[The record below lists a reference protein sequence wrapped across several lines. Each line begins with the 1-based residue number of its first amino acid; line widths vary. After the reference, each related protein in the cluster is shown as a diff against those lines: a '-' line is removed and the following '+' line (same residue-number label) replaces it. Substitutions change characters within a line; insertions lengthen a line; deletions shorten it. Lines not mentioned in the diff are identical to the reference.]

1 MPDDGMGS
9 SQRGRRGRG
18 AADGPLRTRSGPPPP
33 NAAAEG
39 VLSIYWGISVVD
51 CGGRCWE
58 EKVAP
63 PPESTEEDMAAEQ
76 AGRRR

>member
-1 MPDDGMGS
+1 
-9 SQRGRRGRG
+9 
-18 AADGPLRTRSGPPPP
+18 
-33 NAAAEG
+33 
-39 VLSIYWGISVVD
+39 LSIYWGISVVD

-63 PPESTEEDMAAEQ
+63 PPESTEEDIAAEQ